1 MEEDLRSK
9 QLFLRTEIIDQG
21 YDPSDFHLYMCSI
34 RQEESIN
41 LDDWSSQE
49 IRSVVQSF
57 KESRNNEVREKQNN
71 MGSNEIVIDENLK
84 IKEQQEKQENNE
96 NVKKEVKLQ
105 SRNTIVSIE
114 NQLKKQ
120 EGDAFDYFEKII
132 FCEKLENNQI
142 TNREDLYITISEPVK
157 INPGFFSISYY
168 QYSVKTFPLN
178 YSVSRKVSD
187 FSFLSQKLPLIH
199 PVRYTPSLPSF
210 QYGLKDDSPKKMLYI
225 QYFMNL
231 LIENK
236 YFRTLPIVFDFLTLP
251 QEDWNKKVKN
261 KYSKIKE
268 APGFDTMPNFDDKY
282 ILKITKEDELKATNI
297 KNEINP
303 KSETLLNINSYFD
316 DLLLAIDK
324 VSACFKNIGLSF
336 DVLQKYYKNNK
347 ILNQGYK
354 SLSNLFKIWS
364 NDYLTQKQFFKN
376 DIKYYFKFINKEYI
390 NFLKNYENYRLAR
403 DEYKK
408 TFDRMKKNKNPTDN
422 DLFLLKD
429 IQKYYAFELIHVNE
443 EYKNLEERQGKRLIK
458 QFVKF
463 SQNKNIIFQDFEKC
477 CNLCKFQEYANLKD
491 NNNKI
496 VEDEIIINNNDI
508 VENNGDN
515 NNNINN
521 GNNEEV
527 INNNNNDNT
536 GQTDNN
542 INNINIIQENNNDLN
557 DRKEENEFI
566 NVNKSEEN
574 KEIIIDVKKENEEN
588 KNENNIN
595 INNVDNNNNNTE
607 KEKNIEKAEENKIE
621 VEKVGE
627 EIKIEEEKKSE
638 EKKDEENKIVEGEKK
653 EENIVEIVEEKK
665 IEVEKDK
672 LDNKKD

>member
-49 IRSVVQSF
+49 IRSVVKSF
-57 KESRNNEVREKQNN
+57 KESRNNEVREKENN
-71 MGSNEIVIDENLK
+71 MGTNEVIDENLK

>member
-49 IRSVVQSF
+49 IRSVVKSF

-71 MGSNEIVIDENLK
+71 MGPNEVIDENLK

>member
-49 IRSVVQSF
+49 IRSVVKSF
-57 KESRNNEVREKQNN
+57 KESRNNEVREKENN
-71 MGSNEIVIDENLK
+71 MGTNEVIDENLK

-527 INNNNNDNT
+527 INNNDNDNT

-638 EKKDEENKIVEGEKK
+638 EKKDEENKIVEGDKK

>member
-49 IRSVVQSF
+49 IRSVVKSF

-71 MGSNEIVIDENLK
+71 MGPNEVIDENLK

-463 SQNKNIIFQDFEKC
+463 SKNKNIIFQDFEKC

-508 VENNGDN
+508 VENNADN

>member
-49 IRSVVQSF
+49 IRSVVKSF

-71 MGSNEIVIDENLK
+71 MGPNEIVIDENLK

-463 SQNKNIIFQDFEKC
+463 SKNKNIIFQDFEKC

-508 VENNGDN
+508 VENNADN

-527 INNNNNDNT
+527 INNNDNT
-536 GQTDNN
+536 EQTDNN

-627 EIKIEEEKKSE
+627 EKKIEEEKKSE
-638 EKKDEENKIVEGEKK
+638 EIKDEENKIVEGEKK